1 MPKTVGS
8 NSIPICKIQPV
19 SLIDTLHEL
28 SHALQS
34 YKALPCCT
42 GCGWIVFS
50 APLYSLKQAGL
61 HT

>member
-1 MPKTVGS
+1 MPKAVGS
-8 NSIPICKIQPV
+8 NSISISKIQPV

-28 SHALQS
+28 SHALQA

-42 GCGWIVFS
+42 CCSWIVFS

-61 HT
+61 QT